1 MPMEVSVMA
10 AQPEFVEPEELNAQ
24 EFRALLEAR
33 IRVRFRMSIEG
44 FVEAVNA
51 GELHDDPAATE
62 FAILVGAS
70 SRPD

>member
-1 MPMEVSVMA
+1 MPMEGSVMA
-10 AQPEFVEPEELNAQ
+10 AQTEFIEPEELNAE

-33 IRVRFRMSIEG
+33 LRVRFGMSLER

-51 GELHDDPAATE
+51 GELQDDPAATE

-70 SRPD
+70 SCPE